1 MFVGHGPF
9 PLGVVTSRI
18 LPDLRFSVSS
28 LLQKTFYTNW
38 NEKQISNSFFVG
50 IRSEN
55 RVVTRVPNFS

>member
-28 LLQKTFYTNW
+28 LLQKTFYTN
-38 NEKQISNSFFVG
+38 KALQSYSSIGTLYKSLQQ
-50 IRSEN
+50 
-55 RVVTRVPNFS
+55 